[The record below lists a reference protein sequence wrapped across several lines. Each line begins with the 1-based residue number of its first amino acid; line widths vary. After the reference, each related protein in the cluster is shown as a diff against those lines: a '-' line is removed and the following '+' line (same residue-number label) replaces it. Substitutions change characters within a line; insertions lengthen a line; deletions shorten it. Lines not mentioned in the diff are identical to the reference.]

1 MRWPGIFRKPLT
13 AVATLLLA
21 ASGAV
26 AVTTAT
32 ATPAAAA
39 SASITVNGTQ
49 GGRTFDGIGAISGGG
64 GNSKLFA
71 DYPATQQQQIDDYL
85 FKPGYGASLQI
96 LKVEIG
102 GDTNST
108 DGSESSIEHSR
119 GAVNCNVGYEW
130 PMMEA
135 AKARNPNIKL
145 YGLAWG
151 APGWIG
157 SGNFWSTDM
166 INYLVSWLNCAK
178 SDGLT
183 INYLGGWN
191 ERGYNISW
199 YEQLRSTLNA
209 DGYSGVQL
217 VADDTSWNVANDLVS
232 NSAFSQAVQIVGSHY
247 PCGWMTA
254 QTSCPSSSNAVAT
267 GKPLF
272 ASENGSQDYNNGAAA
287 MARADNRDYLD
298 GKMTATINW
307 PVVAS
312 IYPAFPYATDGLI
325 LANQPSSGWYSVGK
339 QAWVTAQT
347 TQFTAPG
354 WTYIDSAS
362 GYIGGSGNN
371 GSYVTLKSPDGT
383 DWSSIIETTQASAA
397 QTASYTIT
405 GGLSTG
411 TVHVWT
417 TNVNSSRPLHLVR
430 ALAGHHPGRRQLLP
444 DAAARLR
451 VLADH
456 DHRAGQGHR
465 HLPRPGV
472 ACPAVLR
479 QLRLRHRRPAA
490 AVPVADA
497 GRVRGRAVRGRPVRA
512 VRTAAGPGQAH
523 RMGRQRQPVHDRRLA
538 GLVQLHR
545 VRGRADRAGRRG
557 AAHRAGRL
565 LGRLQPARGQRVLPA
580 AVQHRRLAGGA
591 RNGRRGYVHAGQRHR
606 VRAGHGHLAAPG
618 ADLQRRLDQR
628 GDQRHHRDDRHR
640 LHLCLGLRRLRHVRL
655 PDRPVR
661 QPVGHPGRVDAA
673 GRPGRSR
680 RGVNS
685 AKCVDDNGQSSANG
699 TKIQVW
705 DCNGGANQSWTVA
718 SNGTVQVF
726 GKCLDITGASTANG
740 ALIELWQCNGGANQ
754 QWQASN
760 GALVNPVSGKCLDDP
775 GSNTANGTQL
785 DLWTCTGGANQQ
797 WHLP

>member
-1 MRWPGIFRKPLT
+1 M
-13 AVATLLLA
+13 
-21 ASGAV
+21 
-26 AVTTAT
+26 
-32 ATPAAAA
+32 
-39 SASITVNGTQ
+39 
-49 GGRTFDGIGAISGGG
+49 
-64 GNSKLFA
+64 
-71 DYPATQQQQIDDYL
+71 
-85 FKPGYGASLQI
+85 
-96 LKVEIG
+96 EIG

-130 PMMEA
+130 QLMEA

-157 SGNFWSTDM
+157 GGNFWSTDM

-183 INYLGGWN
+183 LNYLGGWN
-191 ERGYNISW
+191 ERGYNIGW

-217 VADDTSWNVANDLVS
+217 VADDTNWNVANDLVS
-232 NSAFSQAVQIVGSHY
+232 NSAFSAGRADRRLALSLRVDELPRPRARV
-247 PCGWMTA
+247 PR
-254 QTSCPSSSNAVAT
+254 NAVAT

-307 PVVAS
+307 PIVAS

-383 DWSSIIETTQASAA
+383 DWSSILETTQASTA
-397 QTASYTIT
+397 QTVSYTIT

-417 TNVNSSRPLHLVR
+417 TNVNSRRPVDLVR
-430 ALAGHHPGRRQLLP
+430 ALAGHHPGQRQLLP
-444 DAAARLR
+444 DTAARLR

-465 HLPRPGV
+465 HVPRPGV
-472 ACPAVLR
+472 ACPCRTPTTSTPTPPASS
-479 QLRLRHRRPAA
+479 RRTC
-490 AVPVADA
+490 
-497 GRVRGRAVRGRPVRA
+497 RRCRARSRSSRA
-512 VRTAAGPGQAH
+512 RAAGPGSA
-523 RMGRQRQPVHDRRLA
+523 
-538 GLVQLHR
+538 
-545 VRGRADRAGRRG
+545 
-557 AAHRAGRL
+557 
-565 LGRLQPARGQRVLPA
+565 
-580 AVQHRRLAGGA
+580 
-591 RNGRRGYVHAGQRHR
+591 YSS
-606 VRAGHGHLAAPG
+606 
-618 ADLQRRLDQR
+618 
-628 GDQRHHRDDRHR
+628 
-640 LHLCLGLRRLRHVRL
+640 
-655 PDRPVR
+655 RP
-661 QPVGHPGRVDAA
+661 
-673 GRPGRSR
+673 RS
-680 RGVNS
+680 S
-685 AKCVDDNGQSSANG
+685 P
-699 TKIQVW
+699 
-705 DCNGGANQSWTVA
+705 
-718 SNGTVQVF
+718 SNGTATPAPSRSAVAWA
-726 GKCLDITGASTANG
+726 GPTTPCPRTR
-740 ALIELWQCNGGANQ
+740 
-754 QWQASN
+754 
-760 GALVNPVSGKCLDDP
+760 
-775 GSNTANGTQL
+775 
-785 DLWTCTGGANQQ
+785 
-797 WHLP
+797 